1 MAARTT
7 FSKVSPPQV
16 QLTLTRTLTTT
27 RAGDTHL
34 HAWQVLVKILE
45 CEDAEDM
52 IVDVGMPVVHKN
64 VIYNCRV
71 VCFNKK
77 ILLIRPKMWM
87 ANDGNYRELRWFTP
101 WQKYKQA
108 EEHYLPKMVAD
119 VTGQHTCPIGHA
131 VVATQDTSI
140 GVELCE
146 ELFTPAACVLLERLS
161 RDFARPLTVPP

>member
-1 MAARTT
+1 M
-7 FSKVSPPQV
+7 
-16 QLTLTRTLTTT
+16 
-27 RAGDTHL
+27 

-52 IVDVGMPVVHKN
+52 LVDVGMPVVHKN

-71 VCFNKK
+71 VLFNKK

-146 ELFTPAACVLLERLS
+146 ELFTPAACVYTSASKEGQTSPADGPR
-161 RDFARPLTVPP
+161 APPPPPPPPPQGPGPRRYN